1 MIILHYYYFNRQT
14 HTHTQIK
21 NINIC
26 ILQQSDQ
33 STDQEIMVL
42 STFFFFKEK
51 EAMCIMD
58 IRVNIF
64 KYINHLWHGCKL
76 K

>member
-1 MIILHYYYFNRQT
+1 MYFTAEWSKYRPGNNGV
-14 HTHTQIK
+14 K
-21 NINIC
+21 Y
-26 ILQQSDQ
+26 
-33 STDQEIMVL
+33 
-42 STFFFFKEK
+42 FFFFKEK

-64 KYINHLWHGCKL
+64 KYINHLWHGYKL